1 LTLNQKSGGSRP
13 SRTTNGLL
21 MELEDIPFKGAKVI
35 TCVPIEQ
42 NNFIAGSRPVKTTKY
57 TRTGIKYADIV

>member
-1 LTLNQKSGGSRP
+1 
-13 SRTTNGLL
+13 

-42 NNFIAGSRPVKTTKY
+42 NNFIAGSRPVKTTKVKLCN
-57 TRTGIKYADIV
+57 KYRNSTLIA